1 MIVVSM
7 WIIISIVVILNV
19 LVLYALICVPKSP
32 EEKLADD
39 LEQIEWIEK
48 HCHHRVKNK

>member
-1 MIVVSM
+1 MIVSM
-7 WIIISIVVILNV
+7 WIIIGIVIIFNV

-32 EEKLADD
+32 EERLADD

-48 HCHHRVKNK
+48 NCHPRVKNK